1 LNFLECE
8 LNSVTVQDVIE
19 SKSKV
24 LISTAPSTIVKDAMN
39 LMIEK
44 HIHCLVVYENE
55 KMCGIISDRD
65 YAHKIVAK
73 GLDPEQVKVGDIMTR
88 NVITINRTASIA
100 DCMKIMSEHRF
111 RHLPVAEGE
120 DIVGMISMTDV
131 MRVMMASADE
141 DQEWQM

>member
-1 LNFLECE
+1 MK
-8 LNSVTVQDVIE
+8 TVVEVLAEETFGLIHTNPDV
-19 SKSKV
+19 
-24 LISTAPSTIVKDAMN
+24 IVKDAMN

-88 NVITINRTASIA
+88 NVITINRAASIA

>member
-1 LNFLECE
+1 M
-8 LNSVTVQDVIE
+8 VTVNEVLASKQFGLIHTNPDV
-19 SKSKV
+19 
-24 LISTAPSTIVKDAMN
+24 IVKDAMN

-131 MRVMMASADE
+131 MRVMMAAADE

>member
-1 LNFLECE
+1 M
-8 LNSVTVQDVIE
+8 VTVNEVLASKQFGLIHTNPDV
-19 SKSKV
+19 
-24 LISTAPSTIVKDAMN
+24 IVKDAMN

-44 HIHCLVVYENE
+44 HIHCLVVYEND

-88 NVITINRTASIA
+88 NVITINRAATIA
-100 DCMKIMSEHRF
+100 DCMKIMSEKRF

-131 MRVMMASADE
+131 MRVMMTAADE

>member
-1 LNFLECE
+1 M
-8 LNSVTVQDVIE
+8 VTVNEVLASKQFGLIHTNPDV
-19 SKSKV
+19 
-24 LISTAPSTIVKDAMN
+24 IVKDAMN

-44 HIHCLVVYENE
+44 HIHCLVVYEND

-88 NVITINRTASIA
+88 NVIPINRTASID
-100 DCMKIMSEHRF
+100 DCMKIMSEKRF

-131 MRVMMASADE
+131 MRVMMTAADE

>member
-1 LNFLECE
+1 M
-8 LNSVTVQDVIE
+8 VTVNEVLASKQFGLIHTNPDV
-19 SKSKV
+19 
-24 LISTAPSTIVKDAMN
+24 IVKDAMN

-131 MRVMMASADE
+131 MRVMMTAADE

>member
-1 LNFLECE
+1 M
-8 LNSVTVQDVIE
+8 VTVNEVLASKQFGLIHTNPDV
-19 SKSKV
+19 
-24 LISTAPSTIVKDAMN
+24 IVKDAMN

-73 GLDPEQVKVGDIMTR
+73 GLDPEQLKVGDIMTR

>member
-1 LNFLECE
+1 M
-8 LNSVTVQDVIE
+8 VTVNEVLASKQFGLIHTNPDV
-19 SKSKV
+19 
-24 LISTAPSTIVKDAMN
+24 IVKDAMN

-55 KMCGIISDRD
+55 KMCGIVSDRD

-88 NVITINRTASIA
+88 NVITINRAASIA

>member
-1 LNFLECE
+1 M
-8 LNSVTVQDVIE
+8 VTVNEVLAAKQFGLIHTNPDV
-19 SKSKV
+19 
-24 LISTAPSTIVKDAMN
+24 IVKDAMN

-44 HIHCLVVYENE
+44 HIHCLVVYEND

-88 NVITINRTASIA
+88 NVITINRTATIA
-100 DCMKIMSEHRF
+100 DCMKIMSEKRF

-131 MRVMMASADE
+131 MRVMMTAADE

>member
-1 LNFLECE
+1 LECE

-55 KMCGIISDRD
+55 KMCGIVSDRD

-88 NVITINRTASIA
+88 NVITINRAASIA

>member
-1 LNFLECE
+1 MK
-8 LNSVTVQDVIE
+8 TVAEVLAEKTFGLIHTNPDV
-19 SKSKV
+19 
-24 LISTAPSTIVKDAMN
+24 IVKDAMN

-44 HIHCLVVYENE
+44 HIHCLVVYEND

-88 NVITINRTASIA
+88 NVITINRTASID

-131 MRVMMASADE
+131 MRVMMTAADE

>member
-1 LNFLECE
+1 M
-8 LNSVTVQDVIE
+8 VTVNEVLASKQFGLIHTNPDV
-19 SKSKV
+19 
-24 LISTAPSTIVKDAMN
+24 IVKDAMN

-88 NVITINRTASIA
+88 NVITINRTATIA
-100 DCMKIMSEHRF
+100 DCMKIMSEKRF

-131 MRVMMASADE
+131 MRVVMATADE

>member
-1 LNFLECE
+1 M
-8 LNSVTVQDVIE
+8 VTVNEVLASKQFGLIHTNPDV
-19 SKSKV
+19 
-24 LISTAPSTIVKDAMN
+24 IVKDAMN

-73 GLDPEQVKVGDIMTR
+73 GLDPEQVKVGDVMTR

>member
-1 LNFLECE
+1 M
-8 LNSVTVQDVIE
+8 VTVNEVLASKQFGLIHTNPDV
-19 SKSKV
+19 
-24 LISTAPSTIVKDAMN
+24 IVKDAMN

-55 KMCGIISDRD
+55 KMCGIVSDRD

>member
-1 LNFLECE
+1 M
-8 LNSVTVQDVIE
+8 VTVNEVLASKQFGLIHTNPDV
-19 SKSKV
+19 
-24 LISTAPSTIVKDAMN
+24 IVKDAMN

-88 NVITINRTASIA
+88 SVITINRTASIA

>member
-1 LNFLECE
+1 M
-8 LNSVTVQDVIE
+8 VTVNEVLASKQFGLIHTNPDV
-19 SKSKV
+19 
-24 LISTAPSTIVKDAMN
+24 IVKDAMN

-65 YAHKIVAK
+65 YAHKIVAN

>member
-1 LNFLECE
+1 M
-8 LNSVTVQDVIE
+8 VTVNEVLASKQFGLIHTNPDV
-19 SKSKV
+19 
-24 LISTAPSTIVKDAMN
+24 IVKDAMN

>member
-1 LNFLECE
+1 MKNVAEILAEKKIVLIHTNP
-8 LNSVTVQDVIE
+8 DVI
-19 SKSKV
+19 V
-24 LISTAPSTIVKDAMN
+24 RDAMT
-39 LMIEK
+39 LMVEK
-44 HIHCLVVYENE
+44 HIHCLVVYEKD

-73 GLDPEQVKVGDIMTR
+73 GLDPEQVTVGDIMTR
-88 NVITINRTASIA
+88 NVITINRTATIA
-100 DCMKIMSEHRF
+100 ECMKIMSEHQF

-131 MRVMMASADE
+131 MRVVMATADE

>member
-1 LNFLECE
+1 M
-8 LNSVTVQDVIE
+8 VTVNEVLASKQFGLIHTNPDV
-19 SKSKV
+19 
-24 LISTAPSTIVKDAMN
+24 IVKDAMN

-55 KMCGIISDRD
+55 KMCGIVSDRD

-88 NVITINRTASIA
+88 SVITINRTASIA

>member
-1 LNFLECE
+1 M
-8 LNSVTVQDVIE
+8 VTVNEVLASKQFGLIHTNPDV
-19 SKSKV
+19 
-24 LISTAPSTIVKDAMN
+24 IVKDAMN

-88 NVITINRTASIA
+88 NVITINRAASIA

>member
-1 LNFLECE
+1 MNI
-8 LNSVTVQDVIE
+8 SVSDILD
-19 SKSKV
+19 KKPKG
-24 LISTAPSTIVKDAMN
+24 LISASPSDSVESAMA
-39 LMIEK
+39 LMISK
-44 HIHCLVVYENE
+44 NIHCLLVYEDGS
-55 KMCGIISDRD
+55 MVGIVSDRD
-65 YAHKIVAK
+65 YAHKVVAK
-73 GLDPEQVKVGDIMTR
+73 GLDIKSLTIGDIMTR

>member
-1 LNFLECE
+1 M
-8 LNSVTVQDVIE
+8 NSVTVQDVIE

-55 KMCGIISDRD
+55 KMCGIVSDRD

-88 NVITINRTASIA
+88 NVITINRAASIA

>member
-1 LNFLECE
+1 M
-8 LNSVTVQDVIE
+8 VTVNEVLASKQFGLIHTNPDV
-19 SKSKV
+19 
-24 LISTAPSTIVKDAMN
+24 IVKDAMN

-131 MRVMMASADE
+131 MRVMIASADE

>member
-1 LNFLECE
+1 M
-8 LNSVTVQDVIE
+8 VTVNEVLA
-19 SKSKV
+19 SKQFG
-24 LISTAPSTIVKDAMN
+24 LIHTNPDEIVKDAMN

>member
-1 LNFLECE
+1 M
-8 LNSVTVQDVIE
+8 NSVTVQDVIE

-55 KMCGIISDRD
+55 KMCGIVSDRD

>member
-1 LNFLECE
+1 M
-8 LNSVTVQDVIE
+8 VTVNEVLASKQFGLIHTNPDV
-19 SKSKV
+19 
-24 LISTAPSTIVKDAMN
+24 IVKDAMN

-44 HIHCLVVYENE
+44 HIHCLVVYEDE

>member
-1 LNFLECE
+1 M
-8 LNSVTVQDVIE
+8 VTVNEVLASKQFGLIHTNPDV
-19 SKSKV
+19 
-24 LISTAPSTIVKDAMN
+24 IVKDAMN
-39 LMIEK
+39 LMLEK

>member
-1 LNFLECE
+1 M
-8 LNSVTVQDVIE
+8 VTVNEVLAAKQFGLIHTNPDV
-19 SKSKV
+19 
-24 LISTAPSTIVKDAMN
+24 IVKDAMN

-44 HIHCLVVYENE
+44 HIHCLVVYEND

-88 NVITINRTASIA
+88 NVITINRTATIA
-100 DCMKIMSEHRF
+100 DCMKIMSEKRF
-111 RHLPVAEGE
+111 RHLPVADGE

-131 MRVMMASADE
+131 MRVMMTAADE

>member
-1 LNFLECE
+1 
-8 LNSVTVQDVIE
+8 
-19 SKSKV
+19 
-24 LISTAPSTIVKDAMN
+24 
-39 LMIEK
+39 
-44 HIHCLVVYENE
+44 HCLVVYENE

>member
-1 LNFLECE
+1 M
-8 LNSVTVQDVIE
+8 VTVNEVLASKQFGLIHTNPDV
-19 SKSKV
+19 
-24 LISTAPSTIVKDAMN
+24 IVKDAMN

-44 HIHCLVVYENE
+44 HIHCLVVYENK

-111 RHLPVAEGE
+111 RHLPVAQGE